1 MYSLKKKS
9 ILLVVLAMVFVCIPV
24 IEYVAVNAENSY
36 SYGDINGDGDINT
49 KDIVRLMKYIAEDG
63 EGIEAYST
71 DLNGDD
77 RTDARDLVRLMKYI
91 ADKAVDS
98 DDSDSSGSSS
108 GDSVTAVTDT
118 EVSVDETE
126 PGGNI
131 EDSTGEMQKQVF
143 EIVNR
148 ERNAN
153 GLSSL
158 RYATEAQAAA
168 DTRAKE
174 IVTLFEHS
182 RPDGRSC
189 FTALEEIGISFMAAG
204 ENIAKGQPSAES
216 VMNSWMNSAGHRENI
231 LNSNYSA
238 IAVGCYKSGGTYYW
252 VQLFIG

>member
-24 IEYVAVNAENSY
+24 IEYVAVNAENGY

-63 EGIEAYST
+63 EGIEAYGT
-71 DLNGDD
+71 DLNGDNG
-77 RTDARDLVRLMKYI
+77 TDARDLVRLMKYI
-91 ADKAVDS
+91 ADKA
-98 DDSDSSGSSS
+98 DDSDGFSGSSS

-126 PGGNI
+126 TSGNI
-131 EDSTGEMQKQVF
+131 ENSTGEMQKQVF

-168 DTRAKE
+168 DIRAKE

-182 RPDGRSC
+182 RPDGTSC
-189 FTALEEIGISFMAAG
+189 FTALEEIGIRFMAAG
-204 ENIAKGQPSAES
+204 ENIAKGQPSSES